1 MQIHPTKTTVDI
13 TVAGFAIIA
22 VGLLFQVP
30 AMVGWGGALIVGL
43 AVARAVT
50 HVSVARIRAA
60 GFEMLWR
67 SEPRVRRLARGESIE
82 LEAEVRN
89 RDSRAARYVA
99 LRPVCSPNLKV
110 ELDPAAGEVPASG
123 RLGVKIRVT
132 APRVGRH
139 GIFGLSLEVFGAPGL
154 FEVPLTFANPF
165 GLEVLPR
172 AFASRLRSPRGG
184 RSRHSANDGRPGPL
198 SGESLELRE
207 LREHQPGDPFKRIAW
222 KASARRGRLMVRD
235 YEREERDVV
244 WLMLDASVELWSGLP
259 GNAPLDI
266 AIDEVAAVATRHLA
280 RGDRVGLCISGAR
293 TLEWLRP
300 DRGAAHAMK
309 IMASLAEKTQ
319 TYDADRSDLDEADVG
334 FRVLEHLRPLDP
346 SAARGVRSTELDRIA
361 RRAERVRSRAPF
373 PDADAYA
380 EDKRGR
386 TLRRYLAA
394 FGLPSP
400 ARLEPERSR
409 TDRQMATAL
418 GRAARDRP
426 NPSLIYVW
434 SPPPDMQARPEI
446 ERALTKL
453 PRRRIEVRWVAI
465 RLGAHLPREG
475 SEMMPAVADALSIRA
490 RVAEERGA
498 QALRSLGV
506 HVERLKGRTLPPPP
520 PSQP

>member
-13 TVAGFAIIA
+13 TVAGFAIMA

-222 KASARRGRLMVRD
+222 
-235 YEREERDVV
+235 
-244 WLMLDASVELWSGLP
+244 
-259 GNAPLDI
+259 
-266 AIDEVAAVATRHLA
+266 
-280 RGDRVGLCISGAR
+280 
-293 TLEWLRP
+293 
-300 DRGAAHAMK
+300 
-309 IMASLAEKTQ
+309 
-319 TYDADRSDLDEADVG
+319 
-334 FRVLEHLRPLDP
+334 
-346 SAARGVRSTELDRIA
+346 
-361 RRAERVRSRAPF
+361 
-373 PDADAYA
+373 
-380 EDKRGR
+380 
-386 TLRRYLAA
+386 
-394 FGLPSP
+394 
-400 ARLEPERSR
+400 
-409 TDRQMATAL
+409 
-418 GRAARDRP
+418 
-426 NPSLIYVW
+426 
-434 SPPPDMQARPEI
+434 
-446 ERALTKL
+446 
-453 PRRRIEVRWVAI
+453 
-465 RLGAHLPREG
+465 
-475 SEMMPAVADALSIRA
+475 
-490 RVAEERGA
+490 
-498 QALRSLGV
+498 
-506 HVERLKGRTLPPPP
+506 
-520 PSQP
+520 